1 MNGTIEIST
10 FDIEAVI
17 IIAMMVALL
26 VYVIK
31 IYRK

>member
-1 MNGTIEIST
+1 MNGSIEIST

-17 IIAMMVALL
+17 IILLMVALL
-26 VYVIK
+26 AYVIK